1 MGTCCDCKRK
11 WGRAVMQEEVG
22 TNCDCRRKWGR
33 AMTAGGGGN
42 EL

>member
-1 MGTCCDCKRK
+1 MGTCCDCKRM
-11 WGRAVMQEEVG
+11 WGRVVMQEEVG